1 MFVADAAGAY
11 DQGLSTQG
19 VVRRMNTDT
28 DESQQLL
35 ELAAHG
41 DRDSWGVLLTLHED
55 RLFRLVTFRLD
66 RRLQGRVDVADVLQ
80 EIYLAAWRNLTEYV
94 QGSPLPFYLWL
105 RGIACN
111 KLLELHRH
119 HLGVK
124 MRDAR
129 RECANQSPSTADTTS
144 AAISSLLM
152 DDNTSPSGVAVR
164 AEIRLRL
171 ERAIDGMNPID
182 REVLALRHFE
192 QLNPAETA
200 QVLMIEE
207 KAAGMRYL
215 RALKRLREI
224 LEQQPGGLESFRL

>member
-1 MFVADAAGAY
+1 
-11 DQGLSTQG
+11 
-19 VVRRMNTDT
+19 MNTDT

-35 ELAAHG
+35 ELAADG
-41 DRDSWGVLLTLHED
+41 DRDSWGALLTLHGD
-55 RLFRLVTFRLD
+55 RLSRLVTFRLD

-80 EIYLAAWRNLTEYV
+80 EIYLAAWRHLPEYV

-111 KLLELHRH
+111 KLLEMHRH

-129 RECANQSPSTADTTS
+129 RERANYGPSMADTTS
-144 AAISSLLM
+144 AALSSLLM
-152 DDNTSPSGVAVR
+152 DNNTSPSGVAAR
-164 AEIRLRL
+164 AEIRVRL
-171 ERAIDGMNPID
+171 ETAIDGMHPID

-215 RALKRLREI
+215 RTLKRLREI
-224 LEQQPGGLESFRL
+224 LEQHPGGLEAFRL